1 MNHLLRKWYDEYI
14 IFKSRMNHLLRKW
27 YDEYIIFKSRMN
39 HLNINGMM
47 NI

>member
-1 MNHLLRKWYDEYI
+1 MNHV
-14 IFKSRMNHLLRKW
+14 LRKW